1 MTHNELS
8 GLILDVA
15 IDIHRRLG
23 PGLLE
28 SVYKVILA
36 HELTKRGCVVER
48 EDPIPLVWDNLR
60 FELGFRADLIVNN
73 LVLIELKSLEQL
85 APVHKKQVLTYLRIT
100 GKKLGLLINFGDE
113 VLKDGFHRII
123 NGTLD
128 EWQPD
133 GESHTE
139 ARRHREEERK

>member
-28 SVYKVILA
+28 SVYQAILA
-36 HELTKRGCVVER
+36 HELIKRGCTVEK
-48 EDPIPLVWDNLR
+48 EEPIPLVWDNLH
-60 FELGFRADLIVNN
+60 FELGFRADLIVNGLI
-73 LVLIELKSLEQL
+73 LVELKSVEQL

-113 VLKDGFHRII
+113 ALKEGFHRII
-123 NGTLD
+123 NGNLN
-128 EWQPD
+128 
-133 GESHTE
+133 E
-139 ARRHREEERK
+139 A

>member
-8 GLILDVA
+8 GLILEVA

-28 SVYKVILA
+28 SVYQAILA
-36 HELTKRGCVVER
+36 YELIKRGCTVEK
-48 EDPIPLVWDNLR
+48 EEPIPLVWDNLH
-60 FELGFRADLIVNN
+60 FELGFRADLIVNGLI
-73 LVLIELKSLEQL
+73 LVELKSVEQL

-113 VLKDGFHRII
+113 VLKSGFHRII
-123 NGTLD
+123 NGALD
-128 EWQPD
+128 D
-133 GESHTE
+133 
-139 ARRHREEERK
+139 A